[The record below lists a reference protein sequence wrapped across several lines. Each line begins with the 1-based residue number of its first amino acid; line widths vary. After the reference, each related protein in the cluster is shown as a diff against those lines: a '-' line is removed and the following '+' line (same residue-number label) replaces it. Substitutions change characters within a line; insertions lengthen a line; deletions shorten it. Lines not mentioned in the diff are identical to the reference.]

1 MLGLLAAKM
10 SQKCQVG
17 QWDSC
22 PIEKKFEKKKIFQFS
37 IMIRIKQSDLFE
49 NQNIGQ
55 K

>member
-1 MLGLLAAKM
+1 MW
-10 SQKCQVG
+10 

-22 PIEKKFEKKKIFQFS
+22 PIKKIFLKKKKIFQFS